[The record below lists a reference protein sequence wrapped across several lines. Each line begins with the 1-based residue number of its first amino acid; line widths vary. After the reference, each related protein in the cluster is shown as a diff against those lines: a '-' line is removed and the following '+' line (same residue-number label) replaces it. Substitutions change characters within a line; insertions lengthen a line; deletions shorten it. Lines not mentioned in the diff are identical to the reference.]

1 MRGIIKCLRSKIG
14 GCGCVPVVCAGCG
27 AVAGCL
33 PDVCGPVCYRPRRL
47 NLFTYPTGETVAGV
61 HSGDSSVLVCMLK
74 LTFYGST
81 RTIFAK

>member
-1 MRGIIKCLRSKIG
+1 MRGIVNILRSKIG
-14 GCGCVPVVCAGCG
+14 VCGCVPVVCAGCG

-33 PDVCGPVCYRPRRL
+33 LTVCGPVRCHPRCL

-61 HSGDSSVLVCMLK
+61 HSGDSSVLVCMLN